1 MSKKIGLIPLDERPA
16 NTRYPAMIAA
26 IGGAELLLPP
36 AEILSECRRP
46 ADCAALADW
55 LARVAPDLDALVV
68 SCEMLGYGGLIAS
81 RTSHD
86 PAALVLARLDA
97 LRALRQAHPSLTIYG
112 FSVIARVS
120 NADDA
125 AEEPDYWA
133 SYGARLFRLSQL
145 LDRQEQ
151 GQLVGGE
158 LAALAGEIPAEHR
171 ADFLG
176 RRMRNH
182 AANLA
187 ALQLL
192 ADGVLDLLVLSS
204 DDTSPYGLPSR
215 EKRWLA
221 GWGAV
226 LGLGG
231 PQPGAGPQPEGAPEP
246 PQVYDTQT
254 WDLSVGL
261 EPSAESHERV
271 AAEDSQPV
279 QAGFARLLMYPGA
292 DEVGCALVARALC
305 GGAGPSVAASY
316 APPTGAEQVA
326 AYEDAPVRLTVER
339 QVAAIGGRLVSHG
352 AEIWLGVCAPLA
364 RRAEWSPAHA
374 EAERDERLPALQ
386 VLVAEARWRMQAGQ
400 AVALAD
406 VAYPNGADPA
416 LTELLLGEADLSR
429 LAAYGAWNTAGNTIG
444 CALAQASVARLAT
457 TPERQAAHERFLL
470 HRLIE
475 DWGYQQVVRADI
487 RAWLRDEHGLAEPT
501 EALMPAVQARIARGL
516 NTLLGRLPGFAG
528 RYRVAPGSVRLPWG
542 RTFEV
547 DFDLAA
553 V

>member
-1 MSKKIGLIPLDERPA
+1 MKIGLIPLDERPA

-36 AEILSECRRP
+36 AELLSERRRP
-46 ADCAALADW
+46 ADCDALIGW
-55 LARVAPDLDALVV
+55 LTRVAPDLDALVV

-86 PAALVLARLDA
+86 PAAAVLARLDA
-97 LRALRQAHPSLTIYG
+97 LRALRLAHPSLKIYG
-112 FSVIARVS
+112 FSVITRVS

-125 AEEPDYWA
+125 TEEPDYWA
-133 SYGARLFRLSQL
+133 GYGARLYRLSQL

-151 GQLVGGE
+151 GQMVEAE

-171 ADFLG
+171 ADFLR

-192 ADGVLDLLVLSS
+192 ADGALDLLVLSS

-221 GWGAV
+221 GWGTV

-231 PQPGAGPQPEGAPEP
+231 QPAGASPQASASDS

-261 EPSAESHERV
+261 EPSAGSQERP
-271 AAEDSQPV
+271 AAEETQPAKGDSV
-279 QAGFARLLMYPGA
+279 RLLMYPGA

-305 GGAGPSVAASY
+305 GGAGPTVAASY
-316 APPTGAEQVA
+316 APPIGAEQVA

-339 QVAAIGGRLVSHG
+339 QIAAIGGRLVNHA

-374 EAERDERLPALQ
+374 ESERDERLPALQ
-386 VLVAEARWRMQAGQ
+386 VLVAEARWRQQAGQ

-416 LTELLLGEADLSR
+416 LTELLLAEADLSR

-470 HRLIE
+470 HRLLE
-475 DWGYQQVVRADI
+475 DWGYQAVVRADI
-487 RAWLRDEHGLAEPT
+487 RAWLRDEYGLAEPT
-501 EALMPAVQARIARGL
+501 EALMPAVQARVARGL

-547 DFDLAA
+547 DFDLEA

>member
-1 MSKKIGLIPLDERPA
+1 MKIGLIPLDERPA

-36 AEILSECRRP
+36 TEILSERRRP
-46 ADCAALADW
+46 ADCAALAGW
-55 LARVAPDLDALVV
+55 LAQAAPNLDALIV

-86 PAALVLARLDA
+86 PASIVLARLDA
-97 LRALRQAHPSLTIYG
+97 LRAVRQAHPQLPIYG
-112 FSVIARVS
+112 FNVIARVS

-125 AEEPDYWA
+125 VEEPGYWA
-133 SYGARLFRLSQL
+133 SYGVRLYRLSQL

-151 GQLVGGE
+151 GQMVEGE
-158 LAALAGEIPAEHR
+158 LAALASEIPAEHR
-171 ADFLG
+171 ADFLR

-221 GWGAV
+221 GWATV

-231 PQPGAGPQPEGAPEP
+231 WRAGASPQADDAPDSP
-246 PQVYDTQT
+246 HVYDTQT

-261 EPSAESHERV
+261 EPGAENQERP
-271 AAEDSQPV
+271 AAEGARP
-279 QAGFARLLMYPGA
+279 AEAEPARLLMYPGA

-305 GGAGPSVAASY
+305 GGAGPTVAASY
-316 APPTGAEQVA
+316 APPAGAEQVA
-326 AYEDAPVRLTVER
+326 AYEDVPVRLTVER
-339 QVAAIGGRLVSHG
+339 QIAAIGGRLVNHG
-352 AEIWLGVCAPLA
+352 AEIWLGVCAPVP
-364 RRAEWSPAHA
+364 RRSEWSAEHA
-374 EAERDERLPALQ
+374 EAERDERWPALQ

-406 VAYPNGADPA
+406 ASYPNGADPA
-416 LTELLLGEADLSR
+416 LTELLLAEADLSR

-444 CALAQASVARLAT
+444 CVLAQASVARLAAS
-457 TPERQAAHERFLL
+457 PEQRDAHERFLL

-475 DWGYQQVVRADI
+475 DWGYQGVVRADI

-501 EALMPAVQARIARGL
+501 EALMPAVQARVARGL

-547 DFDLAA
+547 DFDLVAQA
-553 V
+553 